1 MALFILIA
9 SIIVQFSVAALALW
23 QVRKSG
29 RYGAWLLV
37 AAALL
42 FMGARRA
49 IAFAHIVTSWP
60 GSVDP
65 VAESVALLI
74 SLLMLIGVWRVGE
87 FFDESNRLRVEAEE
101 ELARR
106 RRAEHE
112 LEALE
117 RQESLVLDNTVEIIA
132 HYDTDMMVQWANKA
146 YLRETGKTLSEVQG
160 TKCYEARGYSEMCEA
175 CPVPAAI
182 ETRCPQ
188 EAELSSQTQQNWPA
202 ERGCWLARAAPVT
215 DEEGRVTGAVE
226 VAHDITERQ
235 EAKQALQYRLEFEE
249 LISRLSTEFINVP
262 LDSIDRRI
270 REALASV
277 GQFVRADR
285 AYVFQFNEQMTTM
298 SNTHEWCAEGTSP
311 QIDNLQDIP
320 ADTLPWWMETLRD
333 FEPIHLTT
341 LEDLPPEA
349 GTEREVLEGQDI
361 QSLICVP
368 MVYEKELV
376 GFIGFDAV
384 REQMGWSEDTISLLQ
399 TTGEILVSALQRR
412 RTELALHSSEEKYRR
427 MFELSPEAIVLIDSD
442 GTVLDVNQRVN
453 DWLDYRRDEV
463 IGRRLLELPY
473 LPPESKK
480 VIGQKFAERMQGK
493 EASPYELE
501 FVSKG
506 GERVT
511 GLVHATPLAGRHG
524 NVYADLVLIA
534 DITERKRA
542 QEQLEKMRD
551 RLLLAMDAAEHAFWD
566 WDLQTDDFYFSPR
579 YYTMLG
585 YEPGELSMRLETW
598 VELMHPE
605 DREAVVPEVKKHVRN
620 AEPYEVEFR
629 LKCKDG
635 SWKWISGRGK
645 SYDLTEDGRPDR
657 AVGVHVDVDARKR
670 AAEALR
676 ENREKLA
683 GIVAAST
690 DPMSMV
696 DENHNIVWAN
706 KVAGRL
712 FGPDMVGR
720 KCYDAFH
727 GNDQVCDPCIVDMT
741 FADGDTHEHFKEMSD
756 INGEKKIFW
765 CTASAAAK
773 HKDGTPKHVLEILRD
788 ITERERDKEE
798 LEGLNEELERSNQ
811 DLQDF
816 TYTVSHDLQAPLRKV
831 HTFGRFLEED
841 CGDLLPQEGLEHLHR
856 MQDAAVRMKQL
867 IQHLLKLSRV
877 KTRGAELAPVN
888 PAPVAQQVRED
899 FSEKIKELGARITIQ
914 EDLPTVMADRIQLE
928 QVFLNLI
935 GNALKY
941 RHEDRSPEISVNG
954 WFKGN
959 SAIFSVADNGMGI
972 EESYQEKIFGVFQRL
987 NRREDYEGTG
997 VGLALCEKIVRRHG
1011 GRIWVNSQ
1019 FGEGST
1025 FYFTLRPA
1033 DEEVEV
1039 GA

>member
-1 MALFILIA
+1 MSLLILIT
-9 SIIVQFSVAALALW
+9 SIVVQFSAAGVALW

-29 RYGAWLLV
+29 RRGAWLVV
-37 AAALL
+37 AAALF
-42 FMGARRA
+42 FMGVRRA
-49 IAFAHIVTSWP
+49 IAYAHIVSSWP

-65 VAESVALLI
+65 VGEGMALLV
-74 SLLMLIGVWRVGE
+74 SLLMLIGVWRVGD

-106 RRAEHE
+106 RRAEQE

-132 HYDTDMMVQWANKA
+132 HYDTDLTVQWANEA
-146 YLRETGKTLSEVQG
+146 YLRETGKTLAEVQG

-182 ETRCPQ
+182 ETRRPQ
-188 EAELSSQTQQNWPA
+188 EAELSPQTQQHWPV

-262 LDSIDRRI
+262 LDSIDLRI

-277 GQFVRADR
+277 GQFVEADR
-285 AYVFQFNEQMTTM
+285 AYVFQFNEQISTM
-298 SNTHEWCAEGTSP
+298 SNTHEWCAEGIAP
-311 QIDNLQDIP
+311 QIDNLQDLP
-320 ADTLPWWMETLRD
+320 ADTLPWWVGKLRD
-333 FEPIHLTT
+333 FEPIHLKT
-341 LEDLPPEA
+341 LEDLPAEA
-349 GTEREVLEGQDI
+349 GTEREVLEAQDI
-361 QSLICVP
+361 QSLVVVP

-384 REQMGWSEDTISLLQ
+384 REPMDWSEDTISLLQ
-399 TTGEILVSALQRR
+399 TAGEILVSALQRR

-442 GTVLDVNQRVN
+442 GTVLDVNDRVK
-453 DWLDYRRDEV
+453 DWLEYGREEV
-463 IGRRLLELPY
+463 IGKRLLELPY

-480 VIGQKFAERMQGK
+480 EIGKRFAERMEGK
-493 EASPYELE
+493 EASPYELD

-511 GLVHATPLAGRHG
+511 GLVHATPLTDRHG

-534 DITERKRA
+534 DISERKKA
-542 QEQLEKMRD
+542 QKELEQMRD

-566 WDLQTDDFYFSPR
+566 WDLQTNDFYFSPR

-598 VELMHPE
+598 IELMHPE
-605 DREAVVPEVKKHVRN
+605 DREAVVPEVKRHVRN

-629 LKCKDG
+629 LRCKDG

-657 AVGVHVDVDARKR
+657 AVGVHVDIDGRKR

-696 DENHNIVWAN
+696 DENHNIVWVN
-706 KVAGRL
+706 NVAREL
-712 FGPDMVGR
+712 FGSGLVGQR
-720 KCYDAFH
+720 CYSAFH
-727 GNDQVCDPCIVDMT
+727 GNDEVCEPCIVGMT
-741 FADGDTHEHFKEMSD
+741 FADGETHEHFKEMRD

-765 CTASAAAK
+765 CTASVAAK
-773 HKDGTPKHVLEILRD
+773 HKDGSPKHVLEILRD
-788 ITERERDKEE
+788 ITERERHQKE
-798 LEGLNEELERSNQ
+798 LEELNEELERSNQ

-831 HTFGRFLEED
+831 HTFGKFLEED
-841 CGDLLPQEGLEHLHR
+841 CGEILPQEGLEHLHR

-877 KTRGAELAPVN
+877 KTRGADLAPVD
-888 PAPVAQQVRED
+888 PAPVVQQVRED
-899 FSEKIKELGARITIQ
+899 FSEKIKELNATITIQ
-914 EDLPTVMADRIQLE
+914 DDLPPVMADKIQLE
-928 QVFLNLI
+928 QVVLNLI

-941 RHEDRSPEISVNG
+941 RHEERPPKIDITG
-954 WFKGN
+954 WYKGDN
-959 SAIFSVADNGMGI
+959 AIFSVKDNGIGI
-972 EESYQEKIFGVFQRL
+972 EEPYQEKIFGVFQRL

-997 VGLALCEKIVRRHG
+997 VGLALCEKIVHRHG
-1011 GRIWVNSQ
+1011 GQIWVKSR

-1025 FYFTLRPA
+1025 FYFTLQPA
-1033 DEEVEV
+1033 IEEVEV
-1039 GA
+1039 GG